1 MQIMNWKRL
10 SENRLRQLSEFFPA
24 VIILGSRQVGKTTLA
39 RTTFSEAEYK
49 DLEIPFVRLRFEE
62 DPTYELRALQKMTI
76 LDEAQTVK
84 DLFPALRGVID
95 EKRADRKCHFCIL
108 GSAQPS
114 LLKGVS
120 ESLAGRVGL
129 LELDPLTPAETG
141 LPLNR
146 HWLEGGFPDALRGD
160 FRIWWDPYLDSVLQR
175 DLAAYGLRPDA
186 FFLRRLLTM
195 IASQQGGLINASALG
210 NALGVSHNAIR
221 HALDVLEGVFLIRR
235 IPPYFRNIG
244 KRLVKTPKVYIR
256 DTGLLHHLLHL
267 STIQELES
275 HPIRGMS
282 WEGFVVEDLIR
293 RERIVRPQTQFSFW
307 RTSTGEEA
315 DLVLDRGN
323 EKILIEVKS
332 NSGTNPHDAR
342 KLEKMLDDV
351 GASRGYLIGRGAAP
365 QDLEKRVKNQSFNL
379 DPHWLP

>member
-1 MQIMNWKRL
+1 MNWKRL
-10 SENRLRQLSEFFPA
+10 AENRLHKLSESFPA
-24 VIILGSRQVGKTTLA
+24 VVILGSRQVGKTTLS
-39 RTTFSEAEYK
+39 RSTFPEADYQDIEA
-49 DLEIPFVRLRFEE
+49 PFVRLRFSE
-62 DPTYELRALQKMTI
+62 DPTYELRKLERMTI
-76 LDEAQTVK
+76 LDEAQTVP

-95 EKRADRKCHFCIL
+95 EKRSDRRCHFCIL

-114 LLKGVS
+114 LLRGIT

-146 HWLEGGFPDALRGD
+146 HWLEGGFPEALRGH
-160 FRIWWDPYLDSVLQR
+160 FRVWWDPYLDSVLQR
-175 DLAAYGLRPDA
+175 DLSSYGLRPNA

-195 IASQQGGLINASALG
+195 IASQQGGLTNSSALG
-210 NALGVSHNAIR
+210 NALGVSHNAVR
-221 HALDVLEGVFLIRR
+221 HALDLLEGVFLIRR
-235 IPPYFRNIG
+235 LPPYFRNMG
-244 KRLVKTPKVYIR
+244 KRLVKTPKIYIR

-267 STIQELES
+267 STLQELES
-275 HPIRGMS
+275 HPVCGMS
-282 WEGFVVEDLIR
+282 WEGFVIEDIIR

-315 DLVLDRGN
+315 DLVIDRGT

-342 KLEKMLDDV
+342 KLEKILDDI
-351 GASRGYLIGRGAAP
+351 GADRGYLIGQGTP
-365 QDLEKRVKNQSFNL
+365 TQDLEKRVKNHSFDL